1 MTKLVPKNN
10 QFGPDYFTVKSK
22 DGSIVAAKWLDD
34 GNGNYIMAPVPKKV
48 TADEKPYIVPADY
61 SLDAALARYRPLGDA
76 SSSGEGMLFEDT
88 SSIALNAILAN
99 AVRASSSDDLQR
111 TYNGLS
117 FNSGDGFVKDFT
129 PAASFHFGIV
139 GSALGMS
146 SGQLV
151 AGGGIYNKAKSLV
164 YPLDTSGEFWN
175 AHDNAVHIR
184 EGSDFYQAY
193 LALPP
198 VPSEPNS
205 LPPLQPLLDIQITPA
220 PQPTQRIEDESAARN
235 DVSNGFVTNHLT
247 HQIAFKDN
255 TLDKSDF
262 FSVQVASLTTGG
274 VRPGEIQLDPN
285 AQPSQHLSQFYRDSA
300 AETAADFS
308 LRNAVMLNGL
318 SANTTQNIY
327 VDPLLLDL
335 TGNGV
340 QMTPISD
347 GVLFDV
353 DNSGTLKRT
362 GWAAAGTGMLVM
374 ATADGLVTN
383 ISQMISEYYGGTPGT
398 GAQAGERPYRDAFA
412 ALASQ
417 DGNADALISAADPA
431 WSQLR
436 VWVDASRDGSVQ
448 AGELK
453 SLDELNITEL
463 RLAAE
468 PTPGDVRQG
477 NTVVARGSFVMNGE
491 AREALA
497 VNFLADSVATVL
509 APQEGGTRL
518 VSTTGDT
525 RTTAYAS
532 AATSGETL
540 DAAQLQVSNLYGGS
554 GDDTLIAAPGGSWL
568 VGGGGANQYVGGA
581 GNDVFV
587 ISASDAPS
595 AVKGGGGRD
604 TLLVVGDGGVT
615 VNLAKAGVTV
625 AQGGRGTDYFVSGGS
640 NGVFLKGGSGDAT
653 LVGGA
658 GDDVLVGG
666 SGRNVLVGGT
676 GKAVIYAGPKGDRIL
691 ASVGGSIIYA
701 GGGDDRILG
710 REGNDV
716 IEVGH
721 GNAVIDGGGGINL
734 VTLHGG
740 HGDYLIEPGE
750 AGVRITDKVVGRDG
764 SVLLNNIQK
773 LNFAGLSAVDLSS
786 NQAMPV
792 NDVLAVDHQGAALDR
807 GRALRF
813 AAAQLLDN
821 DQPLLSQGP
830 LRIAA
835 VSDAV
840 GGTVSLD
847 ESGDVSFTPTPV
859 SDGVMSF
866 KYTVVDQ
873 AGNPATSIVAMG
885 TGERAVM
892 RASVSLLTAGQ
903 PTDPLAAQQWYIG
916 DIGVSPVWADY
927 SGKGVRIGQ
936 FEPGGQ
942 FSTGPE
948 IFDTEHPD
956 LAANVD
962 PIWLQTQT
970 TNGTLPTL
978 KSNHATMVAGVMV
991 GARNDVGGIG
1001 IAPGATLGGHY
1012 LANSGED
1019 VTALGNM
1026 LNYDV
1031 TNHSW
1036 SFSTPFG
1043 LTALNGSLITTAG
1056 ALITSAQYAGTN
1068 GRGGLG
1074 SVAVT
1079 SGGNNRATGGSSQDS
1094 FTNNH
1099 RFAIQVA
1106 AINAQADLSTLSIGA
1121 TPFSN
1126 PGASLLVAAPGSNVL
1141 STSRAL
1147 ETERGSLFGN
1157 PYSAMQGTSFA
1168 APIVSGVIALM
1179 LEANPALGYRDV
1191 QQILAVSA
1199 QQVSDPQSQWSD
1211 NGARRWN
1218 GGGLHTSI
1226 DYGFGR
1232 IDARAA
1238 VRLAESWTLQSTA
1251 ANLTSLEARSSVDAQ
1266 ALQAGESLSQVVTLA
1281 SGVNIEH
1288 LEVDLFAEAGRLGD
1302 LTLTL
1307 ISPTGTR
1314 SVLLDRAGRAPGSA
1328 DDGTAVGNPR
1338 AGAFNYRFM
1347 STHAWGEDSAG
1358 DWTLQLSNAATGLPA
1373 TLHNWT
1379 LRAHGAAAS
1388 ADDQYVYTNEFGRMV
1403 AADPGRGIL
1412 DENRQGTPGGRDTLN
1427 AAAISG
1433 DSVLDLATG
1442 TIDLGGTPLAVS
1454 NPASIVNLLS
1464 GDGNDRLVAGATGS
1478 LLHGGR
1484 GHNSL
1489 TGGAGKDLFV
1499 VQRRRAGQ
1507 DTLVNFEPGK
1517 GEVIKLVGFA
1527 GKSFSDLVPEQ
1538 QGDDVVIA
1546 LPDEQRLVLAGQVV
1560 AAVTESN
1567 VRFQPTLGYDPEYFT
1582 ATSLPE
1588 EPASRPGLVTL
1599 NGGGG
1604 GVRLSTDASGSFV
1617 GSLSGIIYDR
1627 VGVEANTFLVAEQVG
1642 VADYGNSV
1650 RGFRHGIDKIDLTS
1664 LGISSLA
1671 ELTFAKEERA
1681 VINGVALINGV
1692 SISRPRGA
1700 DEKPTRL
1707 VYLDGLEIAQVT
1719 ADDFLFAQ
1727 PASHQPAAAPALLA
1741 TVTGMTDLVAPA
1753 LPTTGEHRQPSA
1765 DALIEAMAAFAPA
1778 AAGAFDFASAP
1789 LFDQAP
1795 LLAANA
1801 A

>member
-1 MTKLVPKNN
+1 
-10 QFGPDYFTVKSK
+10 
-22 DGSIVAAKWLDD
+22 
-34 GNGNYIMAPVPKKV
+34 
-48 TADEKPYIVPADY
+48 
-61 SLDAALARYRPLGDA
+61 
-76 SSSGEGMLFEDT
+76 
-88 SSIALNAILAN
+88 
-99 AVRASSSDDLQR
+99 
-111 TYNGLS
+111 
-117 FNSGDGFVKDFT
+117 
-129 PAASFHFGIV
+129 
-139 GSALGMS
+139 
-146 SGQLV
+146 
-151 AGGGIYNKAKSLV
+151 
-164 YPLDTSGEFWN
+164 
-175 AHDNAVHIR
+175 VHIR

-220 PQPTQRIEDESAARN
+220 TQRIEDESAARN

-285 AQPSQHLSQFYRDSA
+285 AQPSRHLSQFYRDSA
-300 AETAADFS
+300 PETAADFS

-540 DAAQLQVSNLYGGS
+540 DAAQLQVSNLY
-554 GDDTLIAAPGGSWL
+554 
-568 VGGGGANQYVGGA
+568 
-581 GNDVFV
+581 
-587 ISASDAPS
+587 
-595 AVKGGGGRD
+595 
-604 TLLVVGDGGVT
+604 
-615 VNLAKAGVTV
+615 
-625 AQGGRGTDYFVSGGS
+625 
-640 NGVFLKGGSGDAT
+640 
-653 LVGGA
+653 GGA